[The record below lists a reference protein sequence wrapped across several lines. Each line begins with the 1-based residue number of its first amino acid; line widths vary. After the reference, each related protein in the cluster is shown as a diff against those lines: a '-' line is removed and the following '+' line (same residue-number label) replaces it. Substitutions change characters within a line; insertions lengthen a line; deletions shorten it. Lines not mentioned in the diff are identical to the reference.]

1 MTNLNLDKN
10 KQYDHEYSN
19 DGGRTWV
26 PTNTNCSAMVE
37 AEVLHANDEGLPV
50 TVNGQVIVIDEGP
63 SLTRWTPRS

>member
-1 MTNLNLDKN
+1 MRVNVDSSKD
-10 KQYDHEYSN
+10 YDHEYSD

-37 AEVLHANDEGLPV
+37 AEVLHAQDEGLPV
-50 TVNGQVIVIDEGP
+50 TVTGQVIVIDEGP

>member
-1 MTNLNLDKN
+1 MTELSLDKS
-10 KQYDHEYSN
+10 KDYDHEYSD

-37 AEVLHANDEGLPV
+37 AEVLYAQEQGNPV